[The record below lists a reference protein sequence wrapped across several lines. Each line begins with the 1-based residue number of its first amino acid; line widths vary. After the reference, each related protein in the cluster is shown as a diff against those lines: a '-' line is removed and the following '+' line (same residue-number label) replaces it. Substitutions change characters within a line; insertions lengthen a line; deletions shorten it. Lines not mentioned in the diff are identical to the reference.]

1 MAVIVTCEPEEGR
14 GAEGREGWRALHLS
28 ITSPQVF
35 WPHRFAGPGLFGA
48 VSVGYGSLSLYLSVS
63 RKEGRVEREG
73 RDGGP
78 FFQAFGAHRLSGR
91 DLFGGAAWVKY
102 GSLSLYL

>member
-1 MAVIVTCEPEEGR
+1 MVHFPCIY
-14 GAEGREGWRALHLS
+14 LL
-28 ITSPQVF
+28 
-35 WPHRFAGPGLFGA
+35 AG
-48 VSVGYGSLSLYLSVS
+48 
-63 RKEGRVEREG
+63 RKEGSREK
-73 RDGGP
+73 GGMEDL